1 MNNQKRVASVGL
13 ALLFAI
19 TAPLF
24 AQTSPAD
31 QPSISLEEL
40 EQMALQHNPTLA
52 QAAANVR
59 AAEGR
64 KRQAGLYP
72 NPTVGYVG
80 EEIRG
85 GSFRGGEQGFFV
97 QQNIVTGGKLGL
109 NRNIVE
115 QEKQQAE
122 VEADEQKIRVLTN
135 VRLSYTQALA
145 AQQMS
150 ELREQQRKLAHDSVE
165 TAHQLV
171 NVGQA
176 DAPDALEAEIEE
188 QKAELAVAQSEQH
201 RRHIW
206 KELTTVVG
214 DPSLRMMRLNGNFE
228 DTPAANADE
237 LVEKLVS
244 ESPAVKIAQLGV
256 SKAEATLARAKRE
269 PLPDLQVRAGMQQN
283 REIMDSNGQPVG
295 LQGFAE
301 VGVQIPLFNR
311 NQGEVAASQADVQ
324 RAQREL
330 ERVKLSLRERAA
342 SVVQNYE
349 YSQTAVTKYKN
360 EMIPRA
366 QKAYDMYSKKYQ
378 EMAVAYP
385 QVLIAQRT
393 LMDLQVSYLNA
404 LESYATN
411 SIALQSYLLTDGLEA
426 PSQPDDIDRPI
437 REMNVPFQGAMP
449 GKER

>member
-1 MNNQKRVASVGL
+1 
-13 ALLFAI
+13 
-19 TAPLF
+19 
-24 AQTSPAD
+24 
-31 QPSISLEEL
+31 
-40 EQMALQHNPTLA
+40 
-52 QAAANVR
+52 
-59 AAEGR
+59 
-64 KRQAGLYP
+64 
-72 NPTVGYVG
+72 
-80 EEIRG
+80 
-85 GSFRGGEQGFFV
+85 
-97 QQNIVTGGKLGL
+97 
-109 NRNIVE
+109 
-115 QEKQQAE
+115 
-122 VEADEQKIRVLTN
+122 
-135 VRLSYTQALA
+135 
-145 AQQMS
+145 
-150 ELREQQRKLAHDSVE
+150 
-165 TAHQLV
+165 
-171 NVGQA
+171 
-176 DAPDALEAEIEE
+176 
-188 QKAELAVAQSEQH
+188 
-201 RRHIW
+201 
-206 KELTTVVG
+206 
-214 DPSLRMMRLNGNFE
+214 
-228 DTPAANADE
+228 
-237 LVEKLVS
+237 
-244 ESPAVKIAQLGV
+244 
-256 SKAEATLARAKRE
+256 
-269 PLPDLQVRAGMQQN
+269 
-283 REIMDSNGQPVG
+283 

-330 ERVKLSLRERAA
+330 DRVKLSLRERAA